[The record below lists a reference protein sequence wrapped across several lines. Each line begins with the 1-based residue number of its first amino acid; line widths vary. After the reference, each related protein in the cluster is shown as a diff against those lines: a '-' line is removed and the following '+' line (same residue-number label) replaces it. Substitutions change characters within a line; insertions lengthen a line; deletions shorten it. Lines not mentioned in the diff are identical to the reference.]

1 MTLSICFV
9 NSSDK
14 RNPILMGVCNL
25 GIHALDEKAVVEAYQ
40 KCLPEV
46 HKANFV
52 GSAADLM
59 MQVTEQVRQMC
70 PGMILLS
77 VNDDPKL
84 VSSEYV
90 LNIEMQK
97 KKN

>member
-1 MTLSICFV
+1 
-9 NSSDK
+9 
-14 RNPILMGVCNL
+14 MGVCNL
-25 GIHALDEKAVVEAYQ
+25 GIHALDEKAVVAAYQ
-40 KCLPEV
+40 KCLTEV

-59 MQVTEQVRQMC
+59 MQVTERVRLMC